1 MYRDD
6 HGIETGTPASAGKV
20 PHVVTGSQLVPISVR
35 PPEAPGVLLS
45 TASRYAIAV
54 LSIVVAVLASKG
66 AVTYLHVE
74 PFVSMFLCAIVFTTW
89 IAGRGPGLLST
100 ALAVIAFDYYLLPP
114 TNSFA
119 FEAAQLPRLGLFLVV
134 ALFVNWMS
142 AAQRNATRFLELS
155 RRKILAALD
164 DQKRT
169 EARLL
174 RSEMYLA
181 EAQRLSRTGS
191 FGWKVATGE
200 ITWSDETFRIFGYDP
215 ARRLNLDVIL
225 HRVHPEDRAF
235 VRNTIEQASADGQ
248 SFDRECRLVMP
259 NGVLKHI
266 HALAHAV
273 RDDAGSIEFIGAVT
287 DITAAKQAEAAL
299 HDAQVD
305 LAHATRVIMLGEL
318 TSSIAHEVNQPL
330 AAILSNAEA
339 CLRWLDREPGGM
351 DQARRSVEWIVKD
364 VNRAAEVIR
373 RVRALARKTDEERT
387 LFDINDVVNEVRFLM
402 RREMSGKSVSLRVE
416 LAPIPLMV
424 RADRVQLQQVIIN
437 LMMNGIEAMQSV
449 TDRPRE
455 LFIQSQRDDVGQVV
469 LIMRDCGVGFS
480 AEDTERLFKAFFTTK
495 SRGLGLGLS
504 ICRSIVE
511 AHGGRLSAGQNSD
524 SGATFQFTLP
534 SHDGA
539 EQSGRTR

>member
-1 MYRDD
+1 
-6 HGIETGTPASAGKV
+6 V
-20 PHVVTGSQLVPISVR
+20 
-35 PPEAPGVLLS
+35 PGVLSSRAL
-45 TASRYAIAV
+45 RYATAV
-54 LSIVVAVLASKG
+54 LSIVAAVLASKA

-74 PFVSMFLCAIVFTTW
+74 PFVSMFLCAIMFTTW
-89 IAGRGPGLLST
+89 VAGRGPGLLST
-100 ALAVIAFDYYLLPP
+100 ALALLAFDYYLLPP
-114 TNSFA
+114 TNSFTV
-119 FEAAQLPRLGLFLVV
+119 EIAQLPRLLLFLGV
-134 ALFVNWMS
+134 ALFVSWIS
-142 AAQRNATRFLELS
+142 AAQRNATRSLQLS
-155 RRKILAALD
+155 RRRLLAALD

-200 ITWSDETFRIFGYDP
+200 IAWSDETFRIFECDP
-215 ARRLNLDVIL
+215 AKRPTLDFIL
-225 HRVHPEDRAF
+225 QRVHPEDRAF
-235 VRNTIEQASADGQ
+235 VRKTIEQTPADGEN
-248 SFDRECRLVMP
+248 FDHECRLVMP
-259 NGVLKHI
+259 NGTLKHI
-266 HALAHAV
+266 HALAHAA
-273 RDDAGSIEFIGAVT
+273 RTDAGSIEFIGAVT

-299 HDAQVD
+299 HDAQMD

-330 AAILSNAEA
+330 AAIMSNAEA
-339 CLRWLDREPGGM
+339 CLRWLDRGTAGK

-373 RVRALARKTDEERT
+373 RVRTLASKTDEDRT

-402 RREMSGKSVSLRVE
+402 RRELSSKAVSLHVE
-416 LAPIPLMV
+416 FASDQLMV

-455 LFIQSQRDDVGQVV
+455 LFIRSQRDDEGQVV
-469 LIMRDCGVGFS
+469 LMMQDVGVGFS
-480 AEDTERLFKAFFTTK
+480 AEDAERLFKAFFTTK

-511 AHGGRLSAGQNSD
+511 AHGGRLSAARNVGP
-524 SGATFQFTLP
+524 GATFQFSLP
-534 SHDGA
+534 WHEDA
-539 EQSGRTR
+539 DHVR